1 MIVAELRSKGRK
13 IGDNLVVAGIIDK
26 LPQSW
31 REFHKTLRHK
41 QKETSL
47 ETLITR
53 IRVEEEARGQDA
65 LMTQESNGNS
75 ITKITLISS
84 NNNMPKN
91 HFPRNVQ
98 LKPKKELLKIIINLK
113 ERETQIKITIRTRD
127 PLHKIN
133 LIDPVLSVARVGI
146 LLDFVNFGNVNLSR
160 RLT

>member
-1 MIVAELRSKGRK
+1 M
-13 IGDNLVVAGIIDK
+13 
-26 LPQSW
+26 
-31 REFHKTLRHK
+31 
-41 QKETSL
+41 

-98 LKPKKELLKIIINLK
+98 LKPKKKPLKIIINLK
-113 ERETQIKITIRTRD
+113 ERETQIKITIRTKD
-127 PLHKIN
+127 LFHKIN
-133 LIDPVLSVARVGI
+133 LIDLVLSVARVGI
-146 LLDFVNFGNVNLSR
+146 LLDFANFRNVNLSC
-160 RLT
+160 RLM